1 MTELEKQQAETI
13 TAQVAQIQVLE
24 EQVHLFK
31 EQIEFMK
38 KQLFGRS
45 SEKTHI
51 GQGQLSIFD
60 ENSPFF
66 KHQRQLRTKPSKK
79 R

>member
-1 MTELEKQQAETI
+1 MSELEKQQAETI
-13 TAQVAQIQVLE
+13 AAQAAQIQLLE

-31 EQIEFMK
+31 EQLEFMK

-51 GQGQLSIFD
+51 GQGQLSMFD

-66 KHQRQLRTKPSKK
+66 ASQRQLWMKPSKK
-79 R
+79 K

>member
-13 TAQVAQIQVLE
+13 AAQAAQIQLLE
-24 EQVHLFK
+24 EKIHALTEQV
-31 EQIEFMK
+31 EFLTK
-38 KQLFGRS
+38 KLFGRS

-51 GQGQLSIFD
+51 GQGQLSMFD

-66 KHQRQLRTKPSKK
+66 MNQRQLWMKPSKK
-79 R
+79 K